1 MRPRAAAMRRAL
13 VISAFAAA
21 SCVVALAT
29 PGDELRGFAAGS
41 VARQRE
47 AEKALIAIPSP
58 ERTRDWH
65 RHFTAEPHPAG
76 SERNNEL
83 ARFIA
88 EQWKTQGLEDV
99 TLHRYDVLNTAPREV
114 SLVMLAP
121 VRYVASLREAPYE
134 VDPDTNNPRTSPGYL
149 GLSASADVEAP
160 VVYAHSGNPEDYA
173 VLREMGIDVRGKI
186 VLVRYSNPYSYR
198 GFKALTAER
207 EGAVGLLIYSDPAE
221 DGFTRGPVFPD
232 GPWGPESHIQ
242 RGAITYDFIVP
253 GDPLTPGWPSLPGAP
268 RVRPEEARALPRI
281 AGLPLSWQDARPL
294 LEHMDGPV
302 APKQW
307 QGGLPIEYRLG
318 GERVRVRM
326 KVAMDNR
333 IGPNYVVEGR
343 IRGSEYPDEWV
354 VLGNHRDAWEFG
366 GVDPSSG
373 TASMME
379 LSRAFG
385 ELAKRGLRPRRTLVF
400 CSWDGEEVGL
410 TGSTEWGEHFAPELK
425 AKAVAYLNVDSS
437 AAGPDFQPQAV
448 GSLAPLL
455 VDVSREFEDP
465 ASGLPLV
472 EAKRALRAREREK
485 AGKTDPVEDADLVDV
500 RIGSGSDHT
509 VFLNHL
515 GVPTVNLSFDGP
527 YGVYHSIYDDFFWM
541 NRFGDPGYRY
551 HVLLA
556 RIWGTLAQRL
566 ANSDLL
572 PFDFAAHAR
581 HLRDFVHDLERATP
595 PGRLELSRLESRI
608 ASFEAAGERLNQ
620 SVRLGLAAGVA
631 PELARRVNAGMLEV
645 ERNWLDPEGLPG
657 RPWFR
662 HTLYAARFSYAHLEL
677 PGVTE
682 AAEEGDWER
691 AARQAAILERAV
703 ARNASLVDE
712 LARSLRGA
720 AAAAGR

>member
-1 MRPRAAAMRRAL
+1 MIPVRRVCL
-13 VISAFAAA
+13 V
-21 SCVVALAT
+21 V
-29 PGDELRGFAAGS
+29 GFAAVVSSGGAAPPAPRLSGFSEGS
-41 VARQRE
+41 AVGQRE
-47 AEKALIAIPSP
+47 AETALRAIPSP
-58 ERTRDWH
+58 ERTREWH

-76 SERNNEL
+76 SEHNNEL

-88 EQWKTQGLEDV
+88 EEWRKQGLEDV
-99 TLHRYDVLNTAPREV
+99 TVHRYDVLNTAPRDV
-114 SLVMLAP
+114 SLVMIAP
-121 VRYVASLREAPYE
+121 VRYEASLREEPYD
-134 VDPDTNNPRTSPGYL
+134 VDPDTRNPRVSPGYL
-149 GLSASADVEAP
+149 GLSASAEVEAP

-173 VLREMGIDVRGKI
+173 YLRAQGIDVRGRI
-186 VLVRYSNPYSYR
+186 ALVRYSNPYSYR

-207 EGAVGLLIYSDPAE
+207 EGAAGILIYSDPAE
-221 DGFTRGPVFPD
+221 DGFRQGPVFPD

-268 RVRPEEARALPRI
+268 RVRLEEARSLPRI
-281 AGLPLSWQDARPL
+281 AGLPLSWKDAKPL
-294 LEHMDGPV
+294 LENMDGPV
-302 APKQW
+302 APKEW
-307 QGGLPIEYRLG
+307 QGALPIEYRLG

-326 KVAMDNR
+326 KVDMDNR
-333 IGPNYVVEGR
+333 VGPNLVVEAR
-343 IRGSEYPDEWV
+343 IRGSELPDEWV

-379 LSRAFG
+379 LTRAFG
-385 ELAKRGLRPRRTLVF
+385 ELARRGIRPRRTLVF

-437 AAGPDFQPQAV
+437 AAGPDFQPQAI
-448 GSLAPLL
+448 GALAPLL
-455 VDVSREFEDP
+455 LEVARDFEDP
-465 ASGLPLV
+465 ATGGPLV
-472 EAKRALRAREREK
+472 VALRALRMGEREK
-485 AGKTDPVEDADLVDV
+485 AGETGPVPDADLVDV

-527 YGVYHSIYDDFFWM
+527 YGVYHSVYDGFYWM

-556 RIWGTLAQRL
+556 QIWGTLGLRL
-566 ANSDLL
+566 ANADLL
-572 PFDFAAHAR
+572 PFDFAAQAR
-581 HLRDFVHDLERATP
+581 HLRAFVDDLEKATEK
-595 PGRLELSRLESRI
+595 GRLDLSNLKSRI
-608 ASFEAAGERLNQ
+608 DALEAAGESLND
-620 SVRLGLAAGVA
+620 A
-631 PELARRVNAGMLEV
+631 ARRALESGGVTPEVAERVNRGILEV

-662 HTLYAARFSYAHLEL
+662 HTLYASRFTYAHLEL

-682 AAEEGDWER
+682 GAEAGDWDR

-703 ARNASLVDE
+703 SRNAALLDE
-712 LARSLRGA
+712 LARPL
-720 AAAAGR
+720 AGEESFADR